1 MKNHIVTILPIGLK
15 IEVEPGG
22 NLMIHL
28 VEHSIFLRSDC
39 GGRGVCGKCRVD
51 VHGKNDQPEAQLAC
65 TFTVEEDVSIEIP
78 PTSLLSSHIIQ
89 KAAATLPE
97 SFVRSFEN
105 VPDATPPAYGVAVD
119 LGTTTIALYLCDMTR
134 GVVFSSL
141 ALKNPQALYGDDVM
155 SRISATTQKDENVK
169 HLQKLVVKIIEW
181 GCEKLTEANEIEPEN
196 LDKMVVVGNP
206 AMIHLFLGVNPG
218 SIGIAPYQPVFFEA
232 QCVDGCSLGFTGLQL
247 QVHTLPQI
255 SGFIGGDILAAT
267 LAAELSAQP
276 TGTLIVDIGTNGE
289 LVYKGQNGI
298 YATSCATGPSFEGA
312 TISSGMQAIPGAI
325 DKVTIP
331 DRYSRPQCTVIKK
344 NDSTPAP
351 RPTGLCGSG
360 VISVAAELYRAGIVE
375 AGGAF
380 VRDSS
385 ISALSEDVNNSR
397 KYVIYTKSSSSKIDE
412 VSISQKDIRSI
423 QLGKAA
429 LITGIEFLLQKEN
442 ERLPEKII
450 VAGAF
455 GSYLMK
461 NDMITLGMLPGIQ
474 LEKIVH
480 GGNLAGA
487 GAVMALCDD
496 RYLELAKNLA
506 TQIQIVDLATSLEFQ
521 KVFVDRLAFPK
532 HSAQCV

>member
-1 MKNHIVTILPIGLK
+1 MKNHIVTILPSDRK

-22 NLMIHL
+22 NLMTHL
-28 VEHSIFLRSDC
+28 VENSIFLRSDC
-39 GGRGVCGKCRVD
+39 GGRGVCGKCRID
-51 VHGKNDQPEAQLAC
+51 VHGKNNESEAQLAC
-65 TFTVEEDVSIEIP
+65 TFTVQDDVSIEIP

-97 SFVRSFEN
+97 YFLRSFTN
-105 VPDATPPAYGVAVD
+105 VPDATPPVYGVAVD

-134 GVVFSSL
+134 GVVLSSL

-155 SRISATTQKDENVK
+155 SRISAATQKDENLK
-169 HLQKLVVKIIEW
+169 HLQKLVVKTIEW
-181 GCEKLTEANEIEPEN
+181 GCEKLTEAHEIEPTN

-206 AMIHLFLGVNPG
+206 AMIHLFLGVDPG
-218 SIGIAPYQPVFFEA
+218 SIGMAPYQPAFFDA
-232 QCVDGCSLGFTGLQL
+232 KCVDGSSLGFTEVQL
-247 QVHTLPQI
+247 KVHTLPQI

-267 LAAELSAQP
+267 LAVELSAQP

-298 YATSCATGPSFEGA
+298 YATSCATGPAFEGA

-325 DKVTIP
+325 DKVTIS
-331 DRYSRPQCTVIKK
+331 DRYSTPQITVIKK
-344 NDSTPAP
+344 NNNAKTL

-360 VISVAAELYRAGIVE
+360 VISVAAALYRVGIVE
-375 AGGAF
+375 ASGAF
-380 VRDSS
+380 VRDSA
-385 ISALSEDVNNSR
+385 INALSEHPQNGR
-397 KYVIYTKSSSSKIDE
+397 KYVICKKSTANEAAE
-412 VSISQKDIRSI
+412 VAISQKDIRSI

-442 ERLPEKII
+442 EQFPEKII

-455 GSYLMK
+455 GSYLEK
-461 NDMITLGMLPGIQ
+461 NDMITLGMLPEIQ
-474 LEKIVH
+474 LQKIVH
-480 GGNLAGA
+480 SGNLAGA

-506 TQIQIVDLATSLEFQ
+506 AQIQIVDLATSHEFQ
-521 KVFVDRLAFPK
+521 KVFVDRLVFP
-532 HSAQCV
+532 